1 MKKIFALFI
10 AVLVLTFSFAIVPTK
25 ANAEEVPET
34 SSNEAVETPV
44 TPEDSSVEEIPTE
57 EPSETPTET
66 PTEEPTEEPAPEV
79 TEEPKDETITLTKEE
94 LTNIINSVLNE
105 QQKELAS
112 NLAETIAS
120 KFNLDE
126 NIVYLVC
133 AGLLAILLVIIVLV
147 SKVVRS
153 KGSLKAINSQ
163 LTAQQSAYAVL
174 NQTKEDLTEVLKN
187 LSVEDITK
195 IVNTAYTSQ
204 ATELIEK
211 VSAQVVKKLKIDD
224 KTLAELLGN
233 EKTLVTQ
240 VKTLTEALL
249 AIATNNRDLAVNILS
264 KTPTIEEVNALAL
277 ENEKLKV
284 ALGEDAV
291 AKILNATTEETEEE
305 PKGV

>member
-57 EPSETPTET
+57 EPSETPTE
-66 PTEEPTEEPAPEV
+66 EPTPEV
-79 TEEPKDETITLTKEE
+79 NEETKDETITLTKEE

-105 QQKELAS
+105 QQQELAS
-112 NLAETIAS
+112 SLAQTIAS

-126 NIVYLVC
+126 NIVYLIC
-133 AGLLAILLVIIVLV
+133 AGLFAIVLVIIVLIT
-147 SKVVRS
+147 KVLKSR
-153 KGSLKAINSQ
+153 GNLKAINAQ
-163 LTAQQSAYAVL
+163 LKAQQSAYAVL
-174 NQTKEDLTEVLKN
+174 NQTKEDLTDVLRN

-195 IVNTAYTSQ
+195 IVNTAYTRQ
-204 ATELIEK
+204 AEELIIE
-211 VSAQVVKKLKIDD
+211 VSDNVAKKLKIDD
-224 KTLAELLGN
+224 KTLSELLGN

-240 VKTLTEALL
+240 VKALTEALL

-291 AKILNATTEETEEE
+291 AKILNTATTTEEE